1 MATFRTKLGQ
11 VEAALNAADLCFG
24 HGYESAHDEAVALL
38 LAAAKLPVEQ
48 SSALLA
54 EPFPVEAEKRLGQM
68 LIARCDQRQ
77 PVAYIV
83 GEAYLAGVRFLSDRR
98 ALVPRSPIAQLLTER
113 LFPWWTADGPPRHI
127 IDVCCGGGSLGI
139 VAATCFPE
147 ARVTLSDLD
156 RQALSLAAENVRFN
170 DLGSRVFC
178 LQADLLSALAAGSVD
193 LILSNPPYV
202 STAEM
207 RDLPAEYEHEPRVA
221 LEAEVEGTALALRV
235 LRTAGLL
242 LTSEGLLVLEVG
254 ETADTL
260 ECSLPRVPFTWVD
273 LPQGGSG
280 VAVIS
285 AQELRD
291 WSAAGLL

>member
-1 MATFRTKLGQ
+1 MATFATKLGQ
-11 VEAALNAADLCFG
+11 VQAALDAAGLCFG

-38 LAAAKLPVEQ
+38 LAAAKLPAAQ
-48 SSALLA
+48 STALLA
-54 EPFPVEAEKRLGQM
+54 EPFPVEAENRLSQM
-68 LIARCDQRQ
+68 LAVRCNERQ

-83 GEAYLAGVRFLSDRR
+83 GEAYLAGVRFLSDHR
-98 ALVPRSPIAQLLTER
+98 ALVPRSPIAQLLTEG
-113 LFPWWTADGPPRHI
+113 LFPWWAAASSPRHI
-127 IDVCCGGGSLGI
+127 VDVCCGGGSLGI

-147 ARVTLSDLD
+147 ATVTLSDLD
-156 RQALSLAAENVRFN
+156 SQALSLAAENVRFN

-178 LQADLLSALAAGSVD
+178 VQADLLAALAAGGVD

-202 STAEM
+202 SVAEM

-221 LEAEVEGTALALRV
+221 LEAEAEGTALALQV
-235 LRTAGLL
+235 LRTAASVLS
-242 LTSEGLLVLEVG
+242 SEGLLVLEVG
-254 ETADTL
+254 ETAEAL

-291 WSAAGLL
+291 WRAAGIL

>member
-1 MATFRTKLGQ
+1 MATFATKLGQ
-11 VEAALNAADLCFG
+11 IEAALDAAGLCFG
-24 HGYESAHDEAVALL
+24 HGYASAHDEAVALL
-38 LAAAKLPVEQ
+38 LAAAKLPAEQ
-48 SSALLA
+48 TAALLA
-54 EPFPVEAEKRLGQM
+54 EPFPVEAETRLNQM
-68 LIARCDQRQ
+68 LAVRCNERQ

-83 GEAYLAGVRFLSDRR
+83 GEAYLAGVRFLSDHR
-98 ALVPRSPIAQLLTER
+98 ALVPRSPIAQLLTEG
-113 LFPWWTADGPPRHI
+113 LFPWWAAASSPRHI
-127 IDVCCGGGSLGI
+127 VDVCCGGGSLGI

-147 ARVTLSDLD
+147 ATVTLSDLD
-156 RQALSLAAENVRFN
+156 SQALSLAAENVRFN

-178 LQADLLSALAAGSVD
+178 VQADLLAALAAGGVD

-202 STAEM
+202 SAAEM

-221 LEAEVEGTALALRV
+221 LEAEAEGTALALQV
-235 LRTAGLL
+235 LRTAASLL
-242 LTSEGLLVLEVG
+242 SSEGLLILEVG
-254 ETADTL
+254 ETAEAL

-291 WSAAGLL
+291 WRAAGIL

>member
-1 MATFRTKLGQ
+1 MATFATKLGQ
-11 VEAALNAADLCFG
+11 IEAALDAAGLCFG
-24 HGYESAHDEAVALL
+24 HGYASAHDEAVALL
-38 LAAAKLPVEQ
+38 LAAAKLPAEQ
-48 SSALLA
+48 TAALLA
-54 EPFPVEAEKRLGQM
+54 EPFPVEAETRLNQM
-68 LIARCDQRQ
+68 LAVRCNERQ

-83 GEAYLAGVRFLSDRR
+83 GEAYLAGVRFLSDHR
-98 ALVPRSPIAQLLTER
+98 ALVPRSPIAQLLTEG
-113 LFPWWTADGPPRHI
+113 LFPWWAAASSPRHI
-127 IDVCCGGGSLGI
+127 VDVCCGGGSLGI

-147 ARVTLSDLD
+147 ATVTLSDLD
-156 RQALSLAAENVRFN
+156 SQALSLAAENVRFN

-178 LQADLLSALAAGSVD
+178 VQADLLAALAAGGVD

-202 STAEM
+202 SVAEM

-221 LEAEVEGTALALRV
+221 LEAEAEGTALALQV
-235 LRTAGLL
+235 LRTAASLL
-242 LTSEGLLVLEVG
+242 SSEGLLILEVG
-254 ETADTL
+254 ETAEAL

-291 WSAAGLL
+291 WRAAGIL

>member
-1 MATFRTKLGQ
+1 MATFGTKLGQ
-11 VEAALNAADLCFG
+11 VESALDAAGLCFG

-38 LAAAKLPVEQ
+38 LAAAKLPAEQ
-48 SSALLA
+48 TAALLA
-54 EPFPVEAEKRLGQM
+54 EPFPVEAEKRLSQM
-68 LIARCDQRQ
+68 LAVRCNERQ

-83 GEAYLAGVRFLSDRR
+83 GEAYLAGVRFLSDHR
-98 ALVPRSPIAQLLTER
+98 ALVPRSPIAQLLTEG
-113 LFPWWTADGPPRHI
+113 LFPWWAAASSPRHI
-127 IDVCCGGGSLGI
+127 VDVCCGGGSLGI

-147 ARVTLSDLD
+147 ATVTLSDLD
-156 RQALSLAAENVRFN
+156 SQALSLAAENVRFN

-178 LQADLLSALAAGSVD
+178 VQADLLAALAAGGVD

-202 STAEM
+202 SVAEM

-221 LEAEVEGTALALRV
+221 LEAEAEGTALALQV
-235 LRTAGLL
+235 LRTAASVLS
-242 LTSEGLLVLEVG
+242 SEGLLVLEVG
-254 ETADTL
+254 ETAEAL

-291 WSAAGLL
+291 WRAAGIL

>member
-1 MATFRTKLGQ
+1 MATFATKLGQ
-11 VEAALNAADLCFG
+11 VQATLDAAGLCFG

-38 LAAAKLPVEQ
+38 LAAAKLPAAQ
-48 SSALLA
+48 STALLA
-54 EPFPVEAEKRLGQM
+54 EPFPAEAEKRLRQM
-68 LIARCDQRQ
+68 LAVRCNERQ

-83 GEAYLAGVRFLSDRR
+83 GEAYLAGVRFLSDHR
-98 ALVPRSPIAQLLTER
+98 ALVPRSPIAQLLTEG
-113 LFPWWTADGPPRHI
+113 LFPWWAAASSPRHI
-127 IDVCCGGGSLGI
+127 VDVCCGGGSLGI

-147 ARVTLSDLD
+147 ATVTLSDLD
-156 RQALSLAAENVRFN
+156 SQALSLAAENVRFN

-178 LQADLLSALAAGSVD
+178 VQADLLAALAAGSVD

-202 STAEM
+202 SAAEM

-221 LEAEVEGTALALRV
+221 LEAEAEGTALALQV
-235 LRTAGLL
+235 LRTAASLL
-242 LTSEGLLVLEVG
+242 SSEGLLILEVG
-254 ETADTL
+254 ETAEAL

-291 WSAAGLL
+291 WRAAGIL

>member
-1 MATFRTKLGQ
+1 MATFATKLGQ
-11 VEAALNAADLCFG
+11 IETALDAAGLCFG
-24 HGYESAHDEAVALL
+24 HGYASAHDEAVALL
-38 LAAAKLPVEQ
+38 LAAAKLPAEQ
-48 SSALLA
+48 TAALLA
-54 EPFPVEAEKRLGQM
+54 EPFPVEAETRLNQM
-68 LIARCDQRQ
+68 LAVRCNERQ

-83 GEAYLAGVRFLSDRR
+83 GEAYLAGVRFLSDHR
-98 ALVPRSPIAQLLTER
+98 ALVPRSPIAQLLTEG
-113 LFPWWTADGPPRHI
+113 LFPWWAAASSPRHI
-127 IDVCCGGGSLGI
+127 VDVCCGGGSLGI

-147 ARVTLSDLD
+147 ATVTLSDLD
-156 RQALSLAAENVRFN
+156 SQALSLAAENVRFN

-178 LQADLLSALAAGSVD
+178 VQADLLAALAAGSVD

-202 STAEM
+202 SAAEM

-221 LEAEVEGTALALRV
+221 LEAEAEGTALALQV
-235 LRTAGLL
+235 LRTAASLL
-242 LTSEGLLVLEVG
+242 SSEGLLILEVG
-254 ETADTL
+254 ETAEAL

-291 WSAAGLL
+291 WRAAGIL

>member
-1 MATFRTKLGQ
+1 MATFATKLGQ
-11 VEAALNAADLCFG
+11 IEAALDAAGLCFG
-24 HGYESAHDEAVALL
+24 HGYASAHDEAVALL
-38 LAAAKLPVEQ
+38 LAAAKLPAEQ
-48 SSALLA
+48 TAALLA
-54 EPFPVEAEKRLGQM
+54 EPFPVEAETRLNQM
-68 LIARCDQRQ
+68 LAVRCNERQ

-83 GEAYLAGVRFLSDRR
+83 GEAYLAGVRFLSDHR
-98 ALVPRSPIAQLLTER
+98 ALVPRSPIAQLLTEG
-113 LFPWWTADGPPRHI
+113 LFPWWAAASSPRHI
-127 IDVCCGGGSLGI
+127 VDVCCGGGSLGI

-147 ARVTLSDLD
+147 ATVTLSDLD
-156 RQALSLAAENVRFN
+156 SQALSLAAENVRFN

-178 LQADLLSALAAGSVD
+178 VQADLLAALAAGSVD

-202 STAEM
+202 SAAEM

-221 LEAEVEGTALALRV
+221 LEAEAEGTALALQV
-235 LRTAGLL
+235 LRTAASVLS
-242 LTSEGLLVLEVG
+242 SEGLLVLEVG
-254 ETADTL
+254 ETAEAL

-291 WSAAGLL
+291 WRAAGIL

>member
-1 MATFRTKLGQ
+1 MATFATKLGQ
-11 VEAALNAADLCFG
+11 IEAALDAAGLCFG
-24 HGYESAHDEAVALL
+24 HGYASAHDEAVALL
-38 LAAAKLPVEQ
+38 LAAAKLPAEQ
-48 SSALLA
+48 TAALLA
-54 EPFPVEAEKRLGQM
+54 EPFPVEAETRLNQM
-68 LIARCDQRQ
+68 LAVRCNERQ

-83 GEAYLAGVRFLSDRR
+83 GEAYLAGVRFLSDHR
-98 ALVPRSPIAQLLTER
+98 ALVPRSPIAQLLTEG
-113 LFPWWTADGPPRHI
+113 LFPWWAAASSPRHI
-127 IDVCCGGGSLGI
+127 VDVCCGGGSLGI

-147 ARVTLSDLD
+147 ATVTLSDLD
-156 RQALSLAAENVRFN
+156 SQALSLAAENVRFN

-178 LQADLLSALAAGSVD
+178 VQADLLAALAAGSVD

-202 STAEM
+202 SAAEM

-221 LEAEVEGTALALRV
+221 LEAEAEGTALALQV
-235 LRTAGLL
+235 LRTAASLL
-242 LTSEGLLVLEVG
+242 SSEGLLILEVG
-254 ETADTL
+254 ETAEAL

-291 WSAAGLL
+291 WRAAGIL

>member
-1 MATFRTKLGQ
+1 MATFGTKLGQ
-11 VEAALNAADLCFG
+11 VEAALDAAGLCFG

-38 LAAAKLPVEQ
+38 LAAVKLPAAQ
-48 SSALLA
+48 SADLLA

-68 LIARCDQRQ
+68 LAARCDQRQ
-77 PVAYIV
+77 PVAYII
-83 GEAYLAGVRFLSDRR
+83 GEAYLAGVRFLSDHR
-98 ALVPRSPIAQLLTER
+98 ALVPRSPIAQLLTEG
-113 LFPWWTADGPPRHI
+113 LFPWWAAASPPRHI
-127 IDVCCGGGSLGI
+127 VDVCCGGGSLGI

-147 ARVTLSDLD
+147 ATVLLSDLD
-156 RQALSLAAENVRFN
+156 SQALSLAAENIRFN

-207 RDLPAEYEHEPRVA
+207 RDLPAEYEHEPQVA
-221 LEAEVEGTALALRV
+221 LEAEAEGTALALRV

-254 ETADTL
+254 ETAETL

>member
-1 MATFRTKLGQ
+1 MATFATKLGQ
-11 VEAALNAADLCFG
+11 IEAALDAAGLCFG
-24 HGYESAHDEAVALL
+24 HGYASAHDEAVALL
-38 LAAAKLPVEQ
+38 LAAAKLPAEQ
-48 SSALLA
+48 TAALLA
-54 EPFPVEAEKRLGQM
+54 EPFPVEAETRLNQM
-68 LIARCDQRQ
+68 LAVRCNERQ

-83 GEAYLAGVRFLSDRR
+83 GEAYLAGVRFLSDHR
-98 ALVPRSPIAQLLTER
+98 ALVPRSPIAQLLTEG
-113 LFPWWTADGPPRHI
+113 LFPWWAAASSPRHI
-127 IDVCCGGGSLGI
+127 VDVCCGGGSLGI

-147 ARVTLSDLD
+147 ATVTLSDLD
-156 RQALSLAAENVRFN
+156 SQALSLAAENVRFN

-178 LQADLLSALAAGSVD
+178 VQADLLAALAAGGVD

-202 STAEM
+202 SVAEM

-221 LEAEVEGTALALRV
+221 LEAEAEGTALALQV
-235 LRTAGLL
+235 LRTAASVLS
-242 LTSEGLLVLEVG
+242 SEGLLVLEVG
-254 ETADTL
+254 ETAEAL

-291 WSAAGLL
+291 WRAAGIL

>member
-1 MATFRTKLGQ
+1 MATFATRLGQ
-11 VEAALNAADLCFG
+11 VQATLDAAGLCFG
-24 HGYESAHDEAVALL
+24 HGYESAHDEAVALM
-38 LAAAKLPVEQ
+38 LAAAKLPAAQ
-48 SSALLA
+48 STALLA
-54 EPFPVEAEKRLGQM
+54 EPFPVEAEKRLSQM
-68 LIARCDQRQ
+68 LAIRCNERQ

-83 GEAYLAGVRFLSDRR
+83 GEAYLAGVRFLSDHR
-98 ALVPRSPIAQLLTER
+98 ALVPRSPIAQLLTEG
-113 LFPWWTADGPPRHI
+113 LFPWWAAASSPRHI
-127 IDVCCGGGSLGI
+127 VDVCCGGGSLGI

-147 ARVTLSDLD
+147 ATVTLSDLD
-156 RQALSLAAENVRFN
+156 SQALSLAAENVRFN

-178 LQADLLSALAAGSVD
+178 VQADLLAALAAGSVD

-202 STAEM
+202 SAAEM

-221 LEAEVEGTALALRV
+221 LEAEAEGTALALQV
-235 LRTAGLL
+235 LRTAASLL
-242 LTSEGLLVLEVG
+242 SSEGLLILEVG
-254 ETADTL
+254 ETAEAL

-291 WSAAGLL
+291 WRAAGIL

>member
-1 MATFRTKLGQ
+1 MATFGTKLGQ
-11 VEAALNAADLCFG
+11 TEATLDAAGLCFG

-48 SSALLA
+48 STALLT
-54 EPFPVEAEKRLGQM
+54 EPFPVEAEKRLSQM
-68 LIARCDQRQ
+68 LAARCDARQ

-83 GEAYLAGVRFLSDRR
+83 GEAYLAGVRFLSDQR
-98 ALVPRSPIAQLLTER
+98 ALVPRSPIAQLLTEG
-113 LFPWWTADGPPRHI
+113 LFPWWAAASPPRHI
-127 IDVCCGGGSLGI
+127 VDVCCGGGSLGI

-147 ARVTLSDLD
+147 ATVVLSDLD
-156 RQALSLAAENVRFN
+156 GQALSLAAENVRFN

-178 LQADLLSALAAGSVD
+178 LQADLLTALAAGSVD

-202 STAEM
+202 SAAEM

-221 LEAEVEGTALALRV
+221 LVADAEGTALAAKV
-235 LRTAGLL
+235 LKTAASL

-254 ETADTL
+254 ETAETL
-260 ECSLPRVPFTWVD
+260 ECSLPHVPFTWVD

-280 VAVIS
+280 VAVMS

-291 WSAAGLL
+291 WRAAGIL

>member
-1 MATFRTKLGQ
+1 MATFGTKLGQ
-11 VEAALNAADLCFG
+11 VEAALDAAGLCFG

-38 LAAAKLPVEQ
+38 LAAVKLPAAQ
-48 SSALLA
+48 SADLLA
-54 EPFPVEAEKRLGQM
+54 EPFPVEAEKRLSQM
-68 LIARCDQRQ
+68 LAARCEERQ
-77 PVAYIV
+77 PVAYII
-83 GEAYLAGVRFLSDRR
+83 GEAYLAGVRFLSDHR
-98 ALVPRSPIAQLLTER
+98 ALVPRSPIAQLLTEGPS
-113 LFPWWTADGPPRHI
+113 PWWAAASPPRRI
-127 IDVCCGGGSLGI
+127 VDVCCGGGSLGI

-147 ARVTLSDLD
+147 ATVLLSDLD
-156 RQALSLAAENVRFN
+156 SQALSLAAENIRFN

-202 STAEM
+202 SAAEM
-207 RDLPAEYEHEPRVA
+207 HDLPAEYEHEPQVA
-221 LEAEVEGTALALRV
+221 LEAEAEGTALALRV
-235 LRTAGLL
+235 LRTAALL
-242 LTSEGLLVLEVG
+242 LSSEGLLVLEVG
-254 ETADTL
+254 ETAETL